1 MKISTDNR
9 QNRPLVA
16 FYVGF
21 GDGIL
26 FDFCKM
32 EVKIGRHEYTQRWM
46 GIALGVRELVRT
58 GMW

>member
-1 MKISTDNR
+1 M
-9 QNRPLVA
+9 
-16 FYVGF
+16 GF
-21 GDGIL
+21 RWGFWGGIL

-32 EVKIGRHEYTQRWM
+32 EVKIWRREYTQRWA